1 MEQLK
6 MYIGGEW
13 VNAESGKTFAAIS
26 PIDQQELALVPSA
39 GAADVDKAVHAAND
53 AFHIWFR
60 KSQDERSAILCE
72 IANAIRAHA
81 PELARLEALEHG
93 TPYKEALGITMGAA
107 AKFENSAW
115 LAKTVMG
122 NQLPVPGNNTISY
135 LQREPLGVVGL
146 IVPWNLP
153 TIMIAVKMAP
163 ALAMGNT
170 CVLKPPSINS
180 MIGLKFAEI
189 ISTVKSLPAGTV
201 NVVTGSG
208 SIVGNAMATHPLVDM
223 IGFTGSSETGKDI
236 LAAAS
241 STVKKCVMELGGNNP
256 VIVMPDADLDEAMK
270 VLGHRQFNNCG
281 QHCSGLGRYYV
292 HEDIHDE
299 FVKRLAEVAESQ
311 VIGDPMKDD
320 TTMGPVV
327 SAAHKHTVE
336 GYIAKGIEEGA
347 TLYYQKKPQPEHE
360 KGFYVMPTILTDCSH
375 NMTPVKEE
383 IFGPVAA
390 IIKYNDKDNLRFLA
404 NDSPYGLCAHIWTG
418 DVAKGME
425 LINDLNVG
433 AVFINC
439 QMLQENQPWGTSV
452 KESGLGKEGAI
463 MGLLEFTDQKLVCVK
478 YKKD

>member
-6 MYIGGEW
+6 MYIGGQW
-13 VNAESGKTFAAIS
+13 VDAENGKTFTAIS
-26 PIDQQELALVPSA
+26 PVDKKKLALIPSA
-39 GAADVDKAVHAAND
+39 SCADVDKAVRAAES
-53 AFHIWFR
+53 AFHTWFH
-60 KSQDERSAILCE
+60 KTQDERSATLCE
-72 IANAIRAHA
+72 IAAAIRAHA
-81 PELARLEALEHG
+81 PELARLESLEHG

-107 AKFENSAW
+107 AKFENAAW
-115 LAKTVMG
+115 LSKTVMG
-122 NQLPVPGNNTISY
+122 QQLPVSAPNTISY
-135 LQREPLGVVGL
+135 LQYEPMGVVGL

-163 ALAMGNT
+163 ALAMGNS
-170 CVLKPPSINS
+170 CILKPPSINS

-201 NVVTGSG
+201 NVITGSG
-208 SIVGNAMATHPLVDM
+208 SVVGNAIATHPLVDM

-299 FVKRLAEVAESQ
+299 FVKRLAEVADGQ
-311 VIGDPMKDD
+311 VVGDPMDEN

-327 SAAHKHTVE
+327 SAEHKRNVE
-336 GYIAKGIEEGA
+336 NYIRLGLEEGA
-347 TLYYQKKPQPEHE
+347 TLYYQKKPSPEHE
-360 KGFYVMPTILTDCSH
+360 KGFYVMPTILTNCRHD
-375 NMTPVKEE
+375 MTPSKEE
-383 IFGPVAA
+383 IFGPVAV
-390 IIKYNDKDNLRFLA
+390 IIKFSDKDNLRFLA
-404 NDSPYGLCAHIWTG
+404 NDSPYGLCAHIWAG

-463 MGLLEFTDQKLVCVK
+463 MGLLEFTDRKLVCIK
-478 YKKD
+478 YK